1 MTPPADPRATLRAL
15 VAAGEKATPG
25 EWEARERTAGGR
37 SVGCEI
43 VGNVRFAD
51 DGSAMYS
58 SPIARISY
66 DFVHSRASRDFVTSA
81 ANARPALAALAGM
94 CVLPVEVVRGLVEF
108 ARCWEDAASLGED
121 AELAAALAAAEA
133 EVARVEGQRS

>member
-1 MTPPADPRATLRAL
+1 MTTRSADPREVLRAL

-81 ANARPALAALAGM
+81 ANARPALAAIERKVWLDVETVGHLTGRCR
-94 CVLPVEVVRGLVEF
+94 CVLTV
-108 ARCWEDAASLGED
+108 
-121 AELAAALAAAEA
+121 LADRERHDAALAAAEA
-133 EVARVEGQRS
+133 ELRAVEGR